1 MLFIC
6 YTTLYLITL
15 VTAQISYIC
24 PKYGFLNFKV
34 DVDFG
39 TPPQRLALALDSTDA
54 YSYVQSST
62 CIVNCSNIVTFDSSK
77 SSSSLLADVEKI
89 PDRIILLGNDLSGPI
104 GSDTIGLNGLQFKG
118 FEFQQ
123 VNNFIGRNG
132 VSGSLGL
139 GLSIRPGNKN
149 FLQLTV
155 SSGKI
160 AKMMYGYS
168 IDESGNFSIL
178 DLGYFNNSLFTNQ
191 LQFVKLTNIPLT
203 RLVDVV
209 NATRN
214 DTVLTPFGINIE
226 SISLGTNVI
235 PIPKQIAFIHTDLT
249 VSRFPVTLMNTIA
262 EKLGAKRVNNLYEIK
277 CDVTRQL
284 PNITIDFNGFKAT
297 FNSKEYMF
305 KHVNNAGC
313 FLAFTSYDQPLFKD
327 SLILGLGLL
336 RKYYLA
342 FDHAQQQIGFANA
355 VTSTKTEVVVTST
368 PASNNQL
375 PSHILHILPFISSL
389 LLFLIF

>member
-1 MLFIC
+1 MKSCWVAMMKLEAQASWLVLVPLNAVHL
-6 YTTLYLITL
+6 LYYSVSYYPRNCTNLIYL
-15 VTAQISYIC
+15 S
-24 PKYGFLNFKV
+24 KFKV

-77 SSSSLLADVEKI
+77 SSSSLLTDVEKI
-89 PDRIILLGNDLSGPI
+89 PDRIILLGNDLSGPV

-160 AKMMYGYS
+160 AKMIYGYS

-305 KHVNNAGC
+305 KHVNNAGS
-313 FLAFTSYDQPLFKD
+313 TTWPLIMLSNK
-327 SLILGLGLL
+327 SGLL
-336 RKYYLA
+336 MLLP
-342 FDHAQQQIGFANA
+342 AQRLKQ
-355 VTSTKTEVVVTST
+355 
-368 PASNNQL
+368 
-375 PSHILHILPFISSL
+375 
-389 LLFLIF
+389 